1 MSARRDVAFVMTE
14 FRSSERQACRLL
26 DLDRSSYRYE
36 ARPDRNIELREQLIR
51 LARQKPQYGYRRLW
65 ALLSKR
71 GHRVNVKRVYRRYRQ
86 AHLAVG
92 RLKRKP
98 PPPHDFLGH

>member
-1 MSARRDVAFVMTE
+1 MSARRNVAFVMTE

-26 DLDRSSYRYE
+26 DLDRSSYHYE

-65 ALLSKR
+65 APLSKR
-71 GHRVNVKRVYRRYRQ
+71 GHRVNVKRVYI
-86 AHLAVG
+86 ADTG
-92 RLKRKP
+92 RPIWRW
-98 PPPHDFLGH
+98 GG